1 MTTMDHKE
9 LHASAVDFARRAL
22 DAYVR
27 SDIRVVLL
35 NAAVSLEHLCKA
47 YLCSLNPALLA
58 DLKNGPFD
66 SLVLLTG
73 HGHMIQKPNHL
84 RTVGGWDAFKRAQLL
99 LPKPQAPEAPIRQLI
114 NVRDGVIHM
123 GHLDR
128 HENRESFAAYLRFS
142 DKLCDALGSS
152 RDQHWGP
159 HKDLVDSLITESL
172 DEIARM
178 VRYRI
183 SQARDRIESLLRLF
197 PEDQHEVV
205 LMARQVR
212 PSGESTYGLERIEH
226 ACPACPNRGSVYA
239 GRLDIAR
246 DSDLDSK
253 PVRPD
258 EKRPFVL
265 RGEIFACGSCDLRLS
280 GSDELKAANLPTYI
294 PYEIAQDVDTS
305 DLKYLSP
312 SDLDDLEPLDPDL
325 IEMDSDEARTNY
337 YSWKL
342 RHSDPNYEYDYEYDS
357 QDPDPGAGDTLEG
370 LH

>member
-9 LHASAVDFARRAL
+9 LHASATDFARRAL

-27 SDIRVVLL
+27 NDIRVVLL

-47 YLCSLNPALLA
+47 YLCSLSPALLA
-58 DLKNGPFD
+58 DIKNGTFD

-73 HGHMIQKPNHL
+73 HGHMIQNPKHL
-84 RTVGGWDAFKRAQLL
+84 RTVGGLEAFRRTQLL
-99 LPKPQAPEAPIRQLI
+99 LPKPQTPEAPIKQLI

-128 HENRESFAAYLRFS
+128 HENRESFATYLRFS

-159 HKDLVDSLITESL
+159 HKDLVDSLISESL

-178 VRYRI
+178 VRFRI
-183 SQARDRIESLLRLF
+183 SQAKDRIESLLRHF

-212 PSGESTYGLERIEH
+212 HTGESIHGLEQIEH
-226 ACPACPNRGSVYA
+226 ACPACPNRGSVYT

-246 DSDLDSK
+246 DADPDYK
-253 PVRPD
+253 PVKPD
-258 EKRPFVL
+258 GKRPFVL
-265 RGEIFACGSCDLRLS
+265 RGEMFVCSSCDLRLS
-280 GSDELKAANLPTYI
+280 GSDELKAANLPFYM
-294 PYEIAQDVDTS
+294 PYEITQDVDIS
-305 DLKYLSP
+305 DLKHPSP

-325 IEMDSDEARTNY
+325 IDMDSVEARTNY

-357 QDPDPGAGDTLEG
+357 QDPDPENWR
-370 LH
+370 